1 MRETPGFIWFRR
13 FGLALLTVITVFPLY
28 VVLVT
33 SVKPL
38 NEVQGSFEW
47 IPRQFTLSPYLDIWN
62 TIPFAEYFTNS
73 LIVAVPSTLISV
85 GLATFAAYALARF
98 RFRGGR
104 PFSLLVLSTQTIPG
118 LLFLLPLFLL
128 FVQIQT
134 ATGIPLTGS
143 YLGLIITYL
152 TFSLPLSTWMLTGY
166 FQSLPRE
173 LEEAAMVDGT
183 GPVGALLR
191 IVLPVARPGIIAVAV
206 YCFILA
212 WGEVLFASVLTNKDT
227 RTLAVGLSAFAG
239 ESQVLWNQLM
249 AASVVAAIP
258 VVVGFISVQRY
269 LIRGLAAGSVK

>member
-1 MRETPGFIWFRR
+1 MRETPGFVWFRR
-13 FGLALLTVITVFPLY
+13 AGLTLLTVITVFPLY

-38 NEVQGSFEW
+38 TEVQGTFEW
-47 IPRQFTLSPYLDIWN
+47 VPRQITLSPYVDIWN

-98 RFRGGR
+98 RFRGAR

-143 YLGLIITYL
+143 YLGLIVTYL

-212 WGEVLFASVLTNKDT
+212 WGEVLFASVLTTKDT
-227 RTLAVGLSAFAG
+227 RTLAVGLNAFAG